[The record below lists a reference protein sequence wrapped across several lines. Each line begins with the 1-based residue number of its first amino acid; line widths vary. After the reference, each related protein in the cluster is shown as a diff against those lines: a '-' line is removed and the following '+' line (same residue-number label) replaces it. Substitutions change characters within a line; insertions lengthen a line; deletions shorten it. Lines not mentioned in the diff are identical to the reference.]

1 MKRIKSEYGDVIVY
15 RDADEVAHGA
25 ADAFVEIVSGV
36 LADRDVA
43 RVALAGGS
51 TPKAMYKLL
60 ASPAYR
66 ERVEWR
72 RVEIFFG
79 DERCVPPDHPD
90 SNYRMARQALLDHVP
105 LGADRVHRI
114 AGERPPPEAAAAY
127 QHALMRAGGEKPR
140 LDLVLLGM
148 GPDGHTASLFPGMPV
163 LDERNLLVAPVWV
176 DKLESWRVTLTVPV
190 LSAAA
195 HVVIVTAGEEKAD
208 ALAKALDGPRGAVPI
223 TLVRAAEERWIV
235 DEAAAQKW
243 RVHD

>member
-1 MKRIKSEYGDVIVY
+1 MKRYRSEYGEVLVY

-25 ADAFVEIVSGV
+25 ADAFVEIVAGV

-51 TPKAMYKLL
+51 TPKEMYRLL
-60 ASPAYR
+60 ASPSYR

-72 RVEIFFG
+72 RLEIFFG

-90 SNYRMARQALLDHVP
+90 SNYKMARQALLDHVP
-105 LGADRVHRI
+105 LGADRVHRVL
-114 AGERPPPEAAAAY
+114 GELSPPEAAAHY
-127 QHALMRAGGEKPR
+127 QQTLIRVAGDMPR

-148 GPDGHTASLFPGMPV
+148 GPDGHTASLFPGTPV

-176 DKLESWRVTLTVPV
+176 DKLESWRVTMTVPV

-195 HVVIVTAGEEKAD
+195 HVVIVTAGEQKAD

-223 TLVRAAEERWIV
+223 TLIRAADERWLV

-243 RVHD
+243 RGRD